1 MASRQELLFLQK
13 EQPANDSDKC
23 SELKLTKDEILRLAQ
38 KRREMRKKI
47 IYNSDVN
54 FKRTVTI
61 DNKLLDSH
69 LKMEVDCLT
78 RLEAREKR
86 KNDLFIHSESF
97 F

>member
-23 SELKLTKDEILRLAQ
+23 SEFKLTKDEILRLAQ

-61 DNKLLDSH
+61 DNKLLDSL
-69 LKMEVDCLT
+69 LKIEVDYLT